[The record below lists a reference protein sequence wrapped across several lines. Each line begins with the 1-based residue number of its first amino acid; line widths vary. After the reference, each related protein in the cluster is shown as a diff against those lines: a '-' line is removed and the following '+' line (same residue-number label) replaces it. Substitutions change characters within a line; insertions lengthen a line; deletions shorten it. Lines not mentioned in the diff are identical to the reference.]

1 GASVSDGRQS
11 RLCRIPCPVRGKAAP
26 PVNMPAS
33 DASPLCRRG
42 RSKEKTPAFYQPLS
56 RAGHR
61 SAGVCRRP
69 NRKPALHDFLPCAPP
84 VAQTERK
91 GCLKMFSDGQCR
103 NYCGVRLAVQL
114 QRPLILILNSWQVQL
129 NKVMIRVL
137 MTAGAALDNL
147 PGGGGAVSSVAK
159 GVGRGLGML
168 LSENS
173 SGLGFSDAVSGVYA
187 LGWAVIIIGQAVNNA
202 FSRFS
207 DNRPPEN
214 A

>member
-1 GASVSDGRQS
+1 
-11 RLCRIPCPVRGKAAP
+11 
-26 PVNMPAS
+26 
-33 DASPLCRRG
+33 
-42 RSKEKTPAFYQPLS
+42 
-56 RAGHR
+56 
-61 SAGVCRRP
+61 
-69 NRKPALHDFLPCAPP
+69 
-84 VAQTERK
+84 
-91 GCLKMFSDGQCR
+91 MFSDGQCR

-187 LGWAVIIIGQAVNNA
+187 LGWAVSLLGKL
-202 FSRFS
+202 
-207 DNRPPEN
+207 
-214 A
+214 